1 MAFTYKVLQA
11 LCSQLSNGELM
22 YTDVVVTNVSSFIC
36 NIINQVSG
44 IITSHDNIIV
54 QATVCVKRRL

>member
-22 YTDVVVTNVSSFIC
+22 YTDVVTNVSSFIC

-44 IITSHDNIIV
+44 IITSHDNINV
-54 QATVCVKRRL
+54 QATVCDKRRL